1 MKVQEVKD
9 VIAFNG
15 FENDEEVMSHVDKMK
30 AFVKKDSI
38 EDGRERKLGTQK
50 AISLNVADK
59 AHTVVSDGE
68 YQN

>member
-1 MKVQEVKD
+1 MLLL
-9 VIAFNG
+9 
-15 FENDEEVMSHVDKMK
+15 MSHVDKMK
-30 AFVKKDSI
+30 AFVKKDSV

-50 AISLNVADK
+50 SISLNVADK